1 MAGLE
6 GIGNYIKT
14 LGAPLSN
21 IINEF
26 TSMKIMRDVF
36 FEVDEQASSI
46 VKKFGQGRENVLAIK
61 QSMTDA
67 YQEVAKMGG
76 TLDNIGDIQ
85 RDIAGTL
92 NRNVILSSES
102 YKEFYAMTQVTQQNL
117 STIITSFK
125 DAGFSIYQSSE
136 QMQKVVNTAQNLGVS
151 VEKVSS
157 MVLSNMDAINKYNF
171 QGGVEG
177 MAKMAAQASALRVD
191 MKTTLGFAD
200 KVFNPEGAIE
210 TAAALQRLGVTQGQ
224 LLDPLRLM
232 NLAQNDPAE
241 LQNQIV
247 EMTKSFVKLG
257 ESGNFEIMKG
267 AKRRFQEIGKA
278 MGIPYNELTKMA
290 LGSAELED
298 KMKKIKFPDTEQM
311 ASKETRQL
319 IANLA
324 EKGAGGEYKI
334 KFTDAEGKPQEKTIS
349 ELSKEDVQAL
359 KTPPKKMEE
368 LAVDQLSVLK
378 SSNAYLEAMSKAPG
392 LAFAGTVTGDQIL
405 DAQKE
410 MYAKI
415 SNTFTE
421 TFKVDEL
428 RGSFDKGLQG
438 MFDSILEGNTLEGFE
453 KAGNEVYAELTELG
467 KKFKEEGSKNWE
479 DFINDENK
487 LIKVITTLKDQLVN
501 LGTEGI
507 EGLKKKISEI
517 TGKSGGQNPP
527 PGKLPDAQNPE
538 PGKLPDGQNPEPGKL
553 PDGQNP
559 EPNSYM
565 GPFTSDT
572 FTSTTKVPFKPV
584 AEVDDFI
591 YTPPVGQK
599 VSFPDIPKFG
609 TLQALDKDK
618 LEIRGG
624 TRTNEDLGGG
634 GETNINFT
642 LNINVSGNGVSKADI
657 QNVMNDSSM
666 IESLKK
672 ELQKITAPNGTI
684 SPTEQRK
691 RNNKEKF
698 R

>member
-21 IINEF
+21 VIDSF

-102 YKEFYAMTQVTQQNL
+102 YKEFYAMTQVTQQSL
-117 STIITSFK
+117 STIISSFK

-136 QMQKVVNTAQNLGVS
+136 QMQKVVYAAQNVGVS

-267 AKRRFQEIGKA
+267 GKRRLQEIAKA
-278 MGIPYNELTKMA
+278 MGIGYGELTKMA

-334 KFTDAEGKPQEKTIS
+334 KVTDEEGKVKEKSIT
-349 ELSKEDVQAL
+349 ELTEKDVQLL

-378 SSNAYLEAMSKAPG
+378 SINASLDAMSKAPG

-453 KAGNEVYAELTELG
+453 KAGNEVYSELTELG

-501 LGTEGI
+501 LGSEGI
-507 EGLKKKISEI
+507 EGLKKKIKEVLE
-517 TGKSGGQNPP
+517 TGKTEKEEGLPGGGSGG
-527 PGKLPDAQNPE
+527 GGVTFK
-538 PGKLPDGQNPEPGKL
+538 GGDGGGGGGVTFKST
-553 PDGQNP
+553 
-559 EPNSYM
+559 NS
-565 GPFTSDT
+565 GEGVTSK
-572 FTSTTKVPFKPV
+572 STTRAQGVTFKSG
-584 AEVDDFI
+584 DFI
-591 YTPPVGQK
+591 YEPPMGQK
-599 VSFPDIPKFG
+599 ITFPDVPKLG
-609 TLQALDKDK
+609 TLQSLPEDT

-624 TRTNEDLGGG
+624 TRTNENFGGG

-657 QNVMNDSSM
+657 QNVMNDSAT
-666 IESLKK
+666 IEALKK

>member
-21 IINEF
+21 VIDSF

-334 KFTDAEGKPQEKTIS
+334 KVTDEEGKVKEKSIT
-349 ELSKEDVQAL
+349 ELTEKDVQLL

-378 SSNAYLEAMSKAPG
+378 SINASLDAMSKAPG

-405 DAQKE
+405 NAQKE
-410 MYAKI
+410 MYSKI
-415 SNTFTE
+415 SATFTE

-438 MFDSILEGNTLEGFE
+438 MFDSILEGNTLEGFNE
-453 KAGNEVYAELTELG
+453 AGTEIYNQLNEIAA
-467 KKFKEEGSKNWE
+467 KFRDEGSKNWKE
-479 DFINDENK
+479 FIEDENK
-487 LIKVITTLKDQLVN
+487 LIRVIRTLGDQLYN

-507 EGLKKKISEI
+507 ESLNKKIKEI
-517 TGKSGGQNPP
+517 FATGKTEKEEGLPGGGSNKKESEPPQFVPKPEGKPGETPP
-527 PGKLPDAQNPE
+527 P
-538 PGKLPDGQNPEPGKL
+538 
-553 PDGQNP
+553 
-559 EPNSYM
+559 
-565 GPFTSDT
+565 
-572 FTSTTKVPFKPV
+572 
-584 AEVDDFI
+584 
-591 YTPPVGQK
+591 TPPVTPTPTTEKTPPPLVPKPNLEDFAFSPAPMQK
-599 VSFPDIPKFG
+599 VVFPDIPKLG
-609 TLQALDKDK
+609 TLQSLPQDTI
-618 LEIRGG
+618 EIRGG
-624 TRTNEDLGGG
+624 TRTNEDLGRG
-634 GETNINFT
+634 GETNVNFT

>member
-6 GIGNYIKT
+6 GISNYIKT

-267 AKRRFQEIGKA
+267 GKRRLQEISKA
-278 MGIPYNELTKMA
+278 IGISYGELTKMA

-453 KAGNEVYAELTELG
+453 KAGNEVYSELTELG

-487 LIKVITTLKDQLVN
+487 LIKVITTLKDQLVG

-527 PGKLPDAQNPE
+527 PGKLPDTQNPE

-553 PDGQNP
+553 PDGKNP
-559 EPNSYM
+559 EPTPTPTPS
-565 GPFTSDT
+565 PIIPE
-572 FTSTTKVPFKPV
+572 VPPIPPAK
-584 AEVDDFI
+584 DFAFS
-591 YTPPVGQK
+591 PAPMQK
-599 VSFPDIPKFG
+599 VVFPDIPKLG
-609 TLQALDKDK
+609 TLQSLPQDTI
-618 LEIRGG
+618 EIRGG

>member
-1 MAGLE
+1 
-6 GIGNYIKT
+6 
-14 LGAPLSN
+14 
-21 IINEF
+21 
-26 TSMKIMRDVF
+26 
-36 FEVDEQASSI
+36 
-46 VKKFGQGRENVLAIK
+46 
-61 QSMTDA
+61 
-67 YQEVAKMGG
+67 
-76 TLDNIGDIQ
+76 
-85 RDIAGTL
+85 
-92 NRNVILSSES
+92 
-102 YKEFYAMTQVTQQNL
+102 
-117 STIITSFK
+117 
-125 DAGFSIYQSSE
+125 
-136 QMQKVVNTAQNLGVS
+136 
-151 VEKVSS
+151 
-157 MVLSNMDAINKYNF
+157 
-171 QGGVEG
+171 
-177 MAKMAAQASALRVD
+177 
-191 MKTTLGFAD
+191 
-200 KVFNPEGAIE
+200 
-210 TAAALQRLGVTQGQ
+210 
-224 LLDPLRLM
+224 
-232 NLAQNDPAE
+232 
-241 LQNQIV
+241 
-247 EMTKSFVKLG
+247 
-257 ESGNFEIMKG
+257 
-267 AKRRFQEIGKA
+267 
-278 MGIPYNELTKMA
+278 
-290 LGSAELED
+290 
-298 KMKKIKFPDTEQM
+298 
-311 ASKETRQL
+311 
-319 IANLA
+319 
-324 EKGAGGEYKI
+324 
-334 KFTDAEGKPQEKTIS
+334 
-349 ELSKEDVQAL
+349 
-359 KTPPKKMEE
+359 
-368 LAVDQLSVLK
+368 
-378 SSNAYLEAMSKAPG
+378 
-392 LAFAGTVTGDQIL
+392 
-405 DAQKE
+405 

-517 TGKSGGQNPP
+517 TGKSDKQGGGDLNPNQ
-527 PGKLPDAQNPE
+527 GGGNLNPNQ
-538 PGKLPDGQNPEPGKL
+538 GGGNLNPNQGGSNLNPNQGGSNL
-553 PDGQNP
+553 NP
-559 EPNSYM
+559 EPNPYM

-591 YTPPVGQK
+591 YTPPLGQK